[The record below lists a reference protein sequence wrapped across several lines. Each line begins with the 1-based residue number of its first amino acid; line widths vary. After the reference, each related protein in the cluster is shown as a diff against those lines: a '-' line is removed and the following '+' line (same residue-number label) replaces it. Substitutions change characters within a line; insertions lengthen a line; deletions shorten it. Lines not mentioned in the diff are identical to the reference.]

1 MQPQFQVKL
10 MVLFHNGNTHTHTHL
25 DPKSS
30 RIYNLAIKDMT
41 DHVNPQR
48 SHASIGDP
56 CGKHCCLGLAVSPLL
71 QFKSFP
77 TEEAVK

>member
-10 MVLFHNGNTHTHTHL
+10 LIFLFHNGNTHTHT
-25 DPKSS
+25 DSKSL

-41 DHVNPQR
+41 DHVHPQR
-48 SHASIGDP
+48 SHASMGHP
-56 CGKHCCLGLAVSPLL
+56 CGKHCCPGLAVSPLL

-77 TEEAVK
+77 TEEVVK